1 MKENKMREKENFID
15 TIEQDEYICCSGS
28 FQNIIG
34 NIANSGLLSKEL
46 AIESLNFLMEN
57 TELLEKD
64 KEILSANTNDDS
76 VQMGESGFMVDG
88 ANFYIKLRK
97 STILLAL
104 MLVSSAALSFV
115 SSDVIALV
123 APYIV
128 GGMLGDVSH
137 LGFKLYEESG
147 EKCIIHEL
155 AAKRQS
161 ILSPKDIK
169 KNIGKRCTR
178 DYNCSFRKNG
188 KCKCE
193 IDDIINICETLNDK
207 GAVIK
212 SGKYYRYI
220 T

>member
-1 MKENKMREKENFID
+1 MGEKEKFSEIK
-15 TIEQDEYICCSGS
+15 EQDEYICCSGS
-28 FQNIIG
+28 FQYIIDNIVS
-34 NIANSGLLSKEL
+34 SGLLSREL
-46 AIESLNFLMEN
+46 AIESINFLMEN
-57 TELLEKD
+57 TDLLEKD
-64 KEILSANTNDDS
+64 RETLTANPDDDS
-76 VQMGESGFMVDG
+76 VQIGESGFMVGG
-88 ANFYIKLRK
+88 ADFYIKLRK

-104 MLVSSAALSFV
+104 MLVSNVALSFV
-115 SSDVIALV
+115 GSDVVALA

-128 GGMLGDVSH
+128 GGILGDVSH
-137 LGFKLYEESG
+137 LGFRLYEESG

-178 DYNCSFRKNG
+178 DYNCSFKKDG

-193 IDDIINICETLNDK
+193 IDDIMNICETLNDK

-212 SGKYYRYI
+212 SGEYYRYI

>member
-1 MKENKMREKENFID
+1 MREKEKIND
-15 TIEQDEYICCSGS
+15 TIWQEEYICCRGS
-28 FQNIIG
+28 FQNIID
-34 NIANSGLLSKEL
+34 NIVSSGILSREL
-46 AIESLNFLMEN
+46 AVESLNFLMEN
-57 TELLEKD
+57 TDLLEKNR
-64 KEILSANTNDDS
+64 EILTANPDDDS
-76 VQMGESGFMVDG
+76 VQTGESGFMVDG
-88 ANFYIKLRK
+88 ADFYIKLRK

-104 MLVSSAALSFV
+104 MLVSNAALSFI

-137 LGFKLYEESG
+137 LGFRLYEESG
-147 EKCIIHEL
+147 EKCIIYEL
-155 AAKRQS
+155 AAKRHS

-193 IDDIINICETLNDK
+193 IDDIINICETLNNK

-212 SGKYYRYI
+212 SGEYYRYI

>member
-1 MKENKMREKENFID
+1 MREKENFTNSKEKED
-15 TIEQDEYICCSGS
+15 GYICCSGS
-28 FQNIIG
+28 FQYVVDSIVNL
-34 NIANSGLLSKEL
+34 GLLSREL
-46 AIESLNFLMEN
+46 AVESLNFLMEN
-57 TELLEKD
+57 VDLLEKD
-64 KEILSANTNDDS
+64 GEVLFAKPANDS
-76 VQMGESGFMVDG
+76 VKNGESGFMVDG
-88 ANFYIKLRK
+88 ADFYVKLRK

-104 MLVSSAALSFV
+104 MLVSSASLSFI

-155 AAKRQS
+155 AVKRPS
-161 ILSPKDIK
+161 IISPKDIK
-169 KNIGKRCTR
+169 KNIGKRCAR

-193 IDDIINICETLNDK
+193 IDDIINICETLCDK

-220 T
+220 I